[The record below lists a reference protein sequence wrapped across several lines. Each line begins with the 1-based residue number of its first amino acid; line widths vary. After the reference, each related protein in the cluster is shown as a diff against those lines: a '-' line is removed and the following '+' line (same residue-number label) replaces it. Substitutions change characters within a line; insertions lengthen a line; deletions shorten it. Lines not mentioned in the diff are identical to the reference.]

1 MADVQVSDVLND
13 SMSLLGDP
21 DGEITQEILADFGT
35 AYTELM
41 DAALLI
47 AAPEIQ
53 REVYY
58 TLPANTGVLFPTL
71 LGVNDFAQ
79 PSQIYERGNVQSV
92 NIVSITDGTPLTVV
106 TSALPSPTDGRVE
119 ISGATGPVP
128 LPGYVNRDW
137 FITLTGVPNTFK
149 LNGSIATGIGGVI
162 ANAGMV
168 NWSSDGFIK
177 MNQVDVQPPE
187 APPTPQNLGVWRWAD
202 RFIYFPNGA
211 SQPRQLWIEYLADE
225 TPPAAGIIGLFNGRE
240 LKFLSH
246 ATAAHFAPKRQL
258 PMGPQLAAWAYGPS
272 GQADMTGGLCR
283 SLLNPVL
290 KQKNALPRRSG
301 LFRMRRGFVSIIT

>member
-1 MADVQVSDVLND
+1 MADCTVSDVLND
-13 SMSLLGDP
+13 AQSLLGDD
-21 DGEITQEILADFGT
+21 DGEITQGIFGDFQT

-47 AAPEIQ
+47 AAPEIT

-58 TLPANTGVLFPTL
+58 TLPANTDVLFPIQ
-71 LGVNDFAQ
+71 LGVTDFAE

-92 NIVSITDGTPLTVV
+92 NITSITDGTPLSVIT
-106 TSALPSPTDGRVE
+106 AGLPSPSDGRVE
-119 ISGATGPVP
+119 ISGATGTQP

-137 FITLTGVPNTFK
+137 FITVTGANSFT
-149 LNGSIATGIGGVI
+149 LNGSIATGLGGVI
-162 ANAGMV
+162 ANTGTV
-168 NWSSDGFIK
+168 NWSPDNFTK
-177 MNQVDVQPPE
+177 MDMVDV
-187 APPTPQNLGVWRWAD
+187 APPPGPPSQQTLGVWRWAD
-202 RFIYFPNGA
+202 RFLYFPNPCN
-211 SQPRQLWIEYLADE
+211 QPRQLWIEYLADE
-225 TPPAAGIIGLFNGRE
+225 TPPASGIIGLFNGRE

-272 GQADMTGGLCR
+272 GQADITGGFCR
-283 SLLNPVL
+283 QLLNPVL

-301 LFRMRRGFVSIIT
+301 LFRMRRGFVSIITT